1 MKKNSLYVSGCQGQR
16 SKVKGQ
22 KNINDQTNAFAT
34 QLSSTKVSRG
44 WEFNQSGF
52 EGLGVQPINF

>member
-1 MKKNSLYVSGCQGQR
+1 MKKNSLYLAVR
-16 SKVKGQ
+16 VKGQ